1 MTPEQFC
8 YWMQGFV
15 ELSGGFP
22 PTAEQWHSISEH
34 LQTVFNKKTPPV
46 SAPTINPA
54 RVPPQVDPTTV
65 KPYDG
70 YRQGDWPFKPS
81 DIIC

>member
-22 PTAEQWHSISEH
+22 PTTEQWHSISEH
-34 LQTVFNKKTPPV
+34 LQTVFKKETPPV
-46 SAPTINPA
+46 QRQQDIMDS
-54 RVPPQVDPTTV
+54 
-65 KPYDG
+65 
-70 YRQGDWPFKPS
+70 YRQIRKEEPLTFPWDKHT